1 MNRVGNNGK
10 HSYER
15 KKRLRVDRIIL
26 VLAILFFIIY
36 LINNIVNEVK
46 NKKSNKSKLDFQKVG
61 VISTDYNIENLPDTT
76 ISMSVIGDIMCHNTQ
91 YKDAFSN
98 GTYDFSYVFDD
109 IKSQIESADI
119 AIGNLETTFAGS
131 DIGYSSYPTFN
142 TPENLATDLKE
153 LGIDFLSTCN
163 NHSLDK
169 GYVGIERTIAQLDN
183 IGIPHTG
190 TFNSVESSNQVV
202 TLDVKGLKIAFLAY
216 TYGTN
221 GIPVPSGK
229 DYCINLINKDK
240 IVSDLNKAKEL
251 KPDLIVVQMHW
262 GIEYQ
267 TAPNSEQK
275 ELADLLFQNGA
286 DIILGSHPHVLQS
299 MEKREVTIADGTKK
313 QGFVIYSLG
322 NFVSGQVKAGTR
334 QSIILNIVLTKSGK
348 TGKINIDSVDYTPI
362 YTFKGAHYKI
372 LDMQKTIESFNNGDT
387 TFGSGTISTLKSE
400 LEQVK
405 NRMGEKIE

>member
-1 MNRVGNNGK
+1 MVRKGNIGK
-10 HSYER
+10 HSIEH
-15 KKRLRVDRIIL
+15 KKRLRIDRIIL
-26 VLAILFFIIY
+26 VLVIIIVLYLLISSILSK
-36 LINNIVNEVK
+36 K
-46 NKKSNKSKLDFQKVG
+46 NQSLKYDENLNMG
-61 VISTDYNIENLPDTT
+61 VISTDYHIETLPDTT

-109 IKSQIESADI
+109 IKSKIEPADI

-142 TPENLATDLKE
+142 TPKNLATDLKE

-240 IVSDLNKAKEL
+240 IISDLNKAKEL

-267 TAPNSEQK
+267 TSPNAEQK
-275 ELADLLFQNGA
+275 ELADLLFKNGA

-299 MEKREVTIADGTKK
+299 MEKREVTLADGTKK

-387 TFGSGTISTLKSE
+387 TFGNGTISTLKSE

-405 NRMGEKIE
+405 NRMGEPIK